1 MYRLEGRRDRA
12 EVAARRARL
21 RTAARPD
28 FCALRTLVSYRCAK
42 HLRDAR
48 EDIRT
53 RAGITCIECGREK
66 PFSHRTLSHTLRIN
80 SRIGSIRD
88 SAHDT
93 DSTCTLDDTCELLAY
108 DPRVDAA
115 RLPERHDIVARDR
128 GEPASRELVARERIE
143 DRA

>member
-1 MYRLEGRRDRA
+1 M
-12 EVAARRARL
+12 
-21 RTAARPD
+21 AARPD
-28 FCALRTLVSYRCAK
+28 FCALRTLVSYRSPNISEMHAK
-42 HLRDAR
+42 TDAL
-48 EDIRT
+48 EQASPASSAAGKSRT
-53 RAGITCIECGREK
+53 GHSLTHYA
-66 PFSHRTLSHTLRIN
+66 LN
-80 SRIGSIRD
+80 SRIGSTRD

-115 RLPERHDIVARDR
+115 RLPERRDIVARDR

>member
-1 MYRLEGRRDRA
+1 MHR
-12 EVAARRARL
+12 V
-21 RTAARPD
+21 RPAKAVQYGTTHY
-28 FCALRTLVSYRCAK
+28 AL
-42 HLRDAR
+42 
-48 EDIRT
+48 
-53 RAGITCIECGREK
+53 
-66 PFSHRTLSHTLRIN
+66 N
-80 SRIGSIRD
+80 SRIGSTRD

>member
-1 MYRLEGRRDRA
+1 MYAAAAVCAHGGTAGLLRA
-12 EVAARRARL
+12 
-21 RTAARPD
+21 PH
-28 FCALRTLVSYRCAK
+28 VSLLPFAK

-48 EDIRT
+48 EDRRT
-53 RAGITCIECGREK
+53 RAGITCIECGRQK
-66 PFSHRTLSHTLRIN
+66 PYGTPHSLTHYALN
-80 SRIGSIRD
+80 SRIGSTRD

-115 RLPERHDIVARDR
+115 RLPERRDIVARDR
-128 GEPASRELVARERIE
+128 GEPASRELIARERIE